1 MFPDDYFWID
11 SRVYGKAKIMYF
23 HESQLQIYYT
33 ENRWF
38 TGNFF
43 LPLNKVFSRFHEYFG
58 LVLGFDNFCQKFFW
72 YSVWEDL
79 IEFCSLA
86 CKAINFSDK
95 VTLSFST
102 RIFSYNAFFLKKYLD
117 IFIHQFLKMLRHL
130 LNSVK
135 IIKSFLRLKT
145 FDNEFNDVSTSMV
158 TVAN

>member
-1 MFPDDYFWID
+1 MKVNYKFIIL
-11 SRVYGKAKIMYF
+11 KIGG
-23 HESQLQIYYT
+23 LQET
-33 ENRWF
+33 
-38 TGNFF
+38 FF
-43 LPLNKVFSRFHEYFG
+43 LPLNKVFSRFQEYFG

-102 RIFSYNAFFLKKYLD
+102 RIFSYNAF
-117 IFIHQFLKMLRHL
+117 IHQFLNMLRHL